1 MWSYEEMRGN
11 MMGLRC
17 IFFTE
22 NLLQE
27 ERDAEELIETMKQHN
42 QDFEPGNQV
51 DKCLKEE

>member
-1 MWSYEEMRGN
+1 

-17 IFFTE
+17 FFFTE

-27 ERDAEELIETMKQHN
+27 ERDAEELVETMKQHY

-51 DKCLKEE
+51 DKRLKEK